1 MSMTTNRSGLIGK
14 EGDDDESRVY
24 AGTEQDREDLRVL
37 VIIAA
42 SGSQVLKMF
51 KAMSA
56 VRSVGNEES
65 LHYR

>member
-1 MSMTTNRSGLIGK
+1 MGR

-24 AGTEQDREDLRVL
+24 AGTEQDREDLRAL
-37 VIIAA
+37 VFIAA
-42 SGSQVLKMF
+42 SGSQVLKIF

-56 VRSVGNEES
+56 VRSVGNEEF